1 MKTFKLL
8 SILFLFTLSTLTS
21 CSKDD
26 ILEIDTSILT
36 FQSGIDTKSF
46 NITATGEWEITCEGL
61 TAGYGIHPYTEW
73 FSINPAGGKG
83 NATITITTKE
93 ETSDYN
99 TTLYIKQGSIERIVE
114 LKQN

>member
-1 MKTFKLL
+1 MKTFRLL

-21 CSKDD
+21 CSKDE
-26 ILEIDTSILT
+26 ILEVDTSTLI

-61 TAGYGIHPYTEW
+61 ELGYGIPPTTKW
-73 FSINPAGGKG
+73 FSITPIGGKG

-93 ETSDYN
+93 ETLDNN

>member
-1 MKTFKLL
+1 MKTFRLL

-26 ILEIDTSILT
+26 IFEVDTSTLT
-36 FQSGIDTKSF
+36 FQPGADTKSF
-46 NITATGEWEITCEGL
+46 NIRATGEWEVSCEGL
-61 TAGYGIHPYTEW
+61 ELGYGIPPTTKW
-73 FSINPAGGKG
+73 FSITPIGGKG

-93 ETSDYN
+93 ETSDNN
-99 TTLYIKQGSIERIVE
+99 TTLYIKQGIIERMVT